1 MVRKKVKKKRAKK
14 ALTPEV
20 AAAIDAV
27 LKELREDDNKGET
40 VEESLRKIRSHL
52 GTSPE
57 RDLAIVTALGDL
69 QTSRTARLLQ
79 HLSQAVS
86 DKGVLK
92 GIRRSLY
99 RIEQQGIA
107 VETDRIDQESRSILR
122 PPPQEEA
129 RGFIS
134 AVDAQGGQLILL
146 TVPRK
151 PKGLHLLQG
160 VANDHQGLV
169 EFHRVETTKRGFRE
183 FRQSMAES
191 DEFPIVEVD
200 PGHCRF
206 LFEEAAQVNTGGG
219 EAPPADYVASKRDL
233 QSLERVETP
242 PIYRFLDEAQIQD
255 DPRFL
260 QRSPELFQIEPFS
273 SWILPEN
280 EVRPYAEL
288 IEEAEK
294 SRLVLNPAQKE
305 TRLQEVYRKALAE
318 LFPDERRTRY
328 KRRLEETAYV
338 LLKNGQEDPARLSLA
353 ASLDLRSGFMDL
365 SPNPFLLNLVI
376 RSIFTLVNHDME
388 EKKEDESSLIVKP

>member
-52 GTSPE
+52 GTSSE

-69 QTSRTARLLQ
+69 RTSRTARLLQ

-107 VETDRIDQESRSILR
+107 VETDKIDQESGSILR

-129 RGFIS
+129 RGFLS

-146 TVPRK
+146 TIPRK

-160 VANDHQGLV
+160 VANDRQGLV

-206 LFEEAAQVNTGGG
+206 LFEEAAQVNTSGG

-242 PIYRFLDEAQIQD
+242 PIYGFLDEAQIQD

-318 LFPDERRTRY
+318 LFPDERRNRY

-388 EKKEDESSLIVKP
+388 EEKEDESSLIVKP

>member
-52 GTSPE
+52 GTSSE

-69 QTSRTARLLQ
+69 RTSRTARLLQ

-107 VETDRIDQESRSILR
+107 VETDKIDQESGSILR

-129 RGFIS
+129 RGFLS

-146 TVPRK
+146 TIPRK

-160 VANDHQGLV
+160 VANDRQGLV

-206 LFEEAAQVNTGGG
+206 LFEEAAQVNTSGG

-242 PIYRFLDEAQIQD
+242 PIYGFLDEAQIQD

-318 LFPDERRTRY
+318 LFPDERRNRY

-338 LLKNGQEDPARLSLA
+338 LLKNGQEDPARLALA

-376 RSIFTLVNHDME
+376 RSIYTLVTHDME
-388 EKKEDESSLIVKP
+388 EKKEAESSLIVKP

>member
-1 MVRKKVKKKRAKK
+1 MVRKKEKKKRAKK

-20 AAAIDAV
+20 ASAV
-27 LKELREDDNKGET
+27 DIVLQGLREDDNNGET

-52 GTSPE
+52 GTSSE
-57 RDLAIVTALGDL
+57 KALAIVTALGDL
-69 QTSRTARLLQ
+69 RTSRTARLLQ
-79 HLSQAVS
+79 RLAQSVS
-86 DKGVLK
+86 DKDVLK

-99 RIEQQGIA
+99 RIGQQGVS
-107 VETDRIDQESRSILR
+107 VEADKVDQESLSILR

-134 AVDAQGGQLILL
+134 AVDAHGSQLILL
-146 TVPRK
+146 TVSRK

-160 VANDHQGLV
+160 VANDRQGLV

-191 DEFPIVEVD
+191 DEFPIVEID

-206 LFEEAAQVNTGGG
+206 LLEETVQVNTASGQ
-219 EAPPADYVASKRDL
+219 APPPAYVASKRDL
-233 QSLERVETP
+233 QRLERVETP
-242 PIYRFLDEAQIQD
+242 PIYRFLDEAHIQE

-260 QRSPELFQIEPFS
+260 QRSPELFQVEPFS
-273 SWILPEN
+273 SWILPED
-280 EVRPYAEL
+280 EVRTYGEL
-288 IEEAEK
+288 IEEAEE

-305 TRLQEVYRKALAE
+305 TRLHEVYRKALAE
-318 LFPDERRTRY
+318 LFPEERRNLY

-338 LLKNGQEDPARLSLA
+338 LFKNGQEDPARLALA

-376 RSIFTLVNHDME
+376 RSIYTLVTHDME
-388 EKKEDESSLIVKP
+388 EKKEAESSLIVKP